1 MSKDRVYK
9 VDCDFSYRHRPLVIK
24 HLEDVYGKDHVCHI
38 GAWTTES
45 IYTGIKDFAR
55 VLNIPPSVP
64 DKINKE
70 LQALCGED
78 PKACFH
84 LFDDMKETDPDK
96 YKHFQELEEA
106 NKEVFHYARA
116 CEGVIRQWTT
126 HASGVIACPESL
138 MGMIPTRVDRDEKK
152 GTETTIALFT
162 GVECEEI
169 GLIKFDVLGLRTIDL
184 LEDTLRAIGKNFE
197 WLYDT
202 VTMNDKKTFKMIDRC
217 ETDGTFQIESDMMKG
232 LVKDIQPDN
241 IEDLS
246 ALVALGRPGPM
257 GAGSH
262 KLYAEWKHDPSK
274 REEYLPGIEDIMNR
288 TSGVICYQEQLMQIS
303 KRVAGFD
310 DGQADSITRKITA
323 KKKVALMPMMKR
335 CHIYGKKNCEGP
347 EGWKEDNN
355 APWYD
360 PKRKY
365 GNEIPGAVSK
375 GYTPEQLNNYFD
387 KIEKFSSYAFNQ
399 SHSACYA
406 YICILSAYLKAHYP
420 AQYMAAVLS
429 NQTDDKKKEKYMKVC
444 EDMHIKITVPDVNHS
459 GSAFT
464 AIDDHTIAYG
474 LSSIKGVNN
483 VTAIIENAPYKN
495 LRDAMERIP
504 SKAFNKRVAEALIES
519 GAFDFENP
527 NRKELLNEYTSIR
540 NESRTKSQKEPLLEN
555 TTYDKVDCME
565 MEAKTLGRAITYDP
579 AWKGALPGEPLSGN
593 CTFKDI
599 KHHITKSSHKK
610 MAMLTVINETY
621 AVPAL
626 LFPKEY
632 PKYMSILKNYQGEKK
647 DHPAEVFFVRGI
659 MNKEGDKLIIN
670 KIEPMKIAGEEPDH
684 APSFVFD
691 PMTFGI

>member
-1 MSKDRVYK
+1 M
-9 VDCDFSYRHRPLVIK
+9 
-24 HLEDVYGKDHVCHI
+24 
-38 GAWTTES
+38 
-45 IYTGIKDFAR
+45 
-55 VLNIPPSVP
+55 
-64 DKINKE
+64 
-70 LQALCGED
+70 
-78 PKACFH
+78 
-84 LFDDMKETDPDK
+84 
-96 YKHFQELEEA
+96 
-106 NKEVFHYARA
+106 
-116 CEGVIRQWTT
+116 
-126 HASGVIACPESL
+126 
-138 MGMIPTRVDRDEKK
+138 
-152 GTETTIALFT
+152 
-162 GVECEEI
+162 
-169 GLIKFDVLGLRTIDL
+169 LGLKALDIY
-184 LEDTLRAIGKNFE
+184 ENTLKAIHKNFD
-197 WLYDT
+197 WLYNTITPD
-202 VTMNDKKTFKMIDRC
+202 DKKTFKMVC
-217 ETDGTFQIESDMMKG
+217 AGKTDGMFQIESDMMKG
-232 LVKDIQPDN
+232 LISDIQPTTIN
-241 IEDLS
+241 DLS
-246 ALVALGRPGPM
+246 ALIAIGRPGPLSYGTDKM
-257 GAGSH
+257 F
-262 KLYAEWKHDPSK
+262 AEQKRDPTK
-274 REEYLPGIEDIMNR
+274 RKKILPNVDDIVARSYGCIIYQEDIM
-288 TSGVICYQEQLMQIS
+288 MIS
-303 KRVAGFD
+303 KRIAGFD
-310 DGQADSITRKITA
+310 DGQSDSLTRKTLA
-323 KKKVALMPMMKR
+323 KKKASMLPILRR
-335 CHIYGKKNCEGP
+335 CLIYGKKNYIGP
-347 EGWKEDNN
+347 KGWEEDNN

-360 PKRKY
+360 PKGKY
-365 GNEIPGAVSK
+365 GGEIPGAVSN
-375 GYTPEQLNNYFD
+375 GYDAKEVDDFFHDIQGFA
-387 KIEKFSSYAFNQ
+387 SYCFNLG
-399 SHSACYA
+399 HSLA
-406 YICILSAYLKAHYP
+406 YSFLVLISAYLKAHYP
-420 AQYMAAVLS
+420 VPYMASVLS
-429 NQTDDKKKEKYMKVC
+429 MQTDDKKKEKYMKVC
-444 EDMHIKITVPDVNHS
+444 EDMGIKITTPDINKS
-459 GSAFT
+459 KETFT

-527 NRKELLNEYTSIR
+527 NRKELLNEYISIR